1 MLISLLR
8 IFVTALISLIGL
20 TVITFTISQQSS
32 LPLHDYQSN
41 SAFVQYFE
49 YLRYLFQANWGTSNI
64 TGSDVLSE
72 FLKHFPA
79 TLELLLFALLI
90 VFVCGISLG
99 IVAAKNRGTW
109 IDNSVMGTTLV
120 GYSMPIFWWGLLL
133 VLFFSLFLGIFPVA
147 GRIDYQYYIEPISR
161 FMLVD
166 TLISNHSY
174 GMSAFFNALNHL
186 ILPAITLSWVPMA
199 IMARMTRSALVNIL
213 KFEYIRT
220 ARSKGL
226 SENRIIWAHALRNA
240 LQSLLTIGGLQIS
253 ILMTGIIITE
263 HIFAWP
269 GVGNWLLRSVAR
281 QDYPSIQ
288 GGILAL
294 SFMVILFN
302 VFIDIISNFLDPK
315 KRRPLA

>member
-20 TVITFTISQQSS
+20 TVITFAISLQSS
-32 LPLHDYQSN
+32 IPLHDYQSH
-41 SAFVQYFE
+41 SVFVQYFE
-49 YLRYLFQANWGTSNI
+49 YLGYLFQANWGTSNI

-90 VFVCGISLG
+90 VFICGISLG

-109 IDNSVMGTTLV
+109 IDNSVMGATLV

-166 TLISNHSY
+166 TLIGNHSY
-174 GMSAFFNALNHL
+174 GLSAFFNALNHL

-213 KFEYIRT
+213 KFEYVRT

-226 SENRIIWAHALRNA
+226 SENRIIWVHALRNA

-294 SFMVILFN
+294 SFMVIIFN